1 MERNLKNLLINYYQ
15 VQQCENAIREELEK
29 MLDNPVVY
37 NKGTEI
43 DHIQEVLDYQT
54 EIQNLEVDID
64 NFYQSG
70 RVVAASIAS
79 SLEMIGVPPGRKIT
93 IKHDEITNLNFWY
106 DEYDTYYELAV

>member
-1 MERNLKNLLINYYQ
+1 MERNLKHLLINYYQ
-15 VQQCENAIREELEK
+15 VQQCESAIRLEYEK

-37 NKGTEI
+37 NNGTDIE
-43 DHIQEVLDYQT
+43 HLQKVLDYET
-54 EIQNLEVDID
+54 ELENLRVDID

-70 RVVAASIAS
+70 RVVAAGIAS

-93 IKHDEITNLNFWY
+93 IKHDGITNLNFWY